1 MRLCS
6 YRSTSALTCELPDWN
21 LHTWTLCVRA
31 YAFGNGTSLSC
42 VLVFVSPHCQSVCL
56 HTCWAVLN
64 WLGPVSM
71 SKQPGEDWGS
81 QMRWLGATEDI
92 ITPCVSLAKT
102 GAPKQSFIKV
112 DPHLR
117 WGGGYQLTCCPA
129 VRSGIKL
136 QVERESI
143 QRIEWGGNKKTCRYL
158 QGSRLRHSDCGRSS
172 CLTSSPHM
180 LCNSAGNL
188 AVLLRVSL

>member
-1 MRLCS
+1 MFVPRYFCAYKRAPRLKRTYLNPVCACICFWKQHF
-6 YRSTSALTCELPDWN
+6 TFMCTC
-21 LHTWTLCVRA
+21 
-31 YAFGNGTSLSC
+31 
-42 VLVFVSPHCQSVCL
+42 VSPHWQSVCL

-92 ITPCVSLAKT
+92 ITPCVSPAKT

-143 QRIEWGGNKKTCRYL
+143 QWIGWGGNKKVCRYL
-158 QGSRLRHSDCGRSS
+158 QGSRLRHSDCGGSS
-172 CLTSSPHM
+172 DFLSLHV
-180 LCNSAGNL
+180 CNSAGTL